1 MYLCIEFYLIK
12 MYRTKI
18 NALIKWKNQSDRKPL
33 IVQGARQVGK
43 TWLIKEFGNTSFKK
57 MVYINFED
65 ATDLQNMFLQDFNIR
80 RIITVL
86 EAFSGIQI
94 VAEETLIV
102 FDEIQSAKKGITSLK
117 YFCENAPEYH
127 VIASDSLLGMNL
139 HNKVSFPVGKVNF
152 LYLRPLSFY
161 EFLLANEET
170 GLASIL
176 SEKLWDILPS
186 FTNKFKEFLRYYL
199 YTGGMPEVVNAFAQ
213 NRDWQKV
220 RQIQQEILFTYEN
233 DFSKHAPYESV
244 PRINMVWQSIPS
256 QLAKENKKFV
266 YGVLKE
272 GARARDF
279 ELAIQWL
286 VDSGILLKC
295 NRVSKPGMPLI
306 AYQDISAFKLFFND
320 VGLLSA
326 KSSLNLKT
334 IISGNDVFT
343 EFKGSLTE
351 QFVIQQLSTIEN
363 MPIYYWTNDR
373 STAEVDFILQYED
386 DIVPVEVKASENLKA
401 KSFKFFC
408 EKYKPQHAI
417 RSSLSDYHEE
427 SWMTN
432 VPLYIIGN
440 YFSSSNTKCFAKPP
454 SDVSL

>member
-1 MYLCIEFYLIK
+1 MYFCIEFYLIK

-18 NALIKWKNQSDRKPL
+18 KALIDWKSRSDRKPL

-43 TWLIKEFGNTSFKK
+43 TWLIKEFGKTAFKK

-65 ATDLQNMFLQDFNIR
+65 ATELQNIFLQDFNIR
-80 RIITVL
+80 RIITAL
-86 EAFSGIQI
+86 EVFSGIQI
-94 VAEETLIV
+94 TPEDTLIV

-152 LYLRPLSFY
+152 MYLRPLSFF
-161 EFLLANEET
+161 EFLLAMGET
-170 GLASIL
+170 GIASIL
-176 SEKLWDILPS
+176 SEKQWDILPS

-199 YTGGMPEVVNAFAQ
+199 YIGGMPEVVNTFAQ
-213 NRDWQKV
+213 NRNWIKV

-233 DFSKHAPYESV
+233 DFSKHAPYEIV
-244 PRINMVWQSIPS
+244 PRINMVWQSIPA
-256 QLAKENKKFV
+256 QLAKETKKFV
-266 YGVLKE
+266 YGVMKE
-272 GARARDF
+272 GARAKEF

-295 NRVSKPGMPLI
+295 NRISKPDMPLI
-306 AYQDISAFKLFFND
+306 AYQDFSVFKLFFND

-326 KSSLNLKT
+326 KSSLDVKT
-334 IISGNDVFT
+334 IINENVIFT

-363 MPIYYWTNDR
+363 MPVYYWTNDR
-373 STAEVDFILQYED
+373 STAEVDFVLQYEGE
-386 DIVPVEVKASENLKA
+386 IIPVEVKASENLKA
-401 KSFKFFC
+401 KSFKLFC
-408 EKYKPQHAI
+408 EKFKPQTAI
-417 RSSLSDYHEE
+417 RSSLSDYRKE

-432 VPLYIIGN
+432 APLYIIGD
-440 YFSSSNTKCFAKPP
+440 YF
-454 SDVSL
+454 